1 MIGKD
6 VEVIEYPRKVDM
18 WNCLTHAVGAVLSVT
33 GLLLMLIKADDARHF
48 AAAFIFGLSL
58 VAVYTMS
65 AVYHGLPCSEA
76 KRRARLADHCT
87 VPLLIA
93 GTATPC
99 VLIILFDLDMKHGW
113 FVLILAWSCTAFGI
127 FTRLFFFEKLKNLTV
142 GVYIASGILMLVSV
156 IPLLKDINSGAF
168 GRIVTGCMF
177 YLAGAVF
184 CLLGVKKPWLHV
196 VFHLFVLLGSVIHFY
211 AVYTYMF

>member
-1 MIGKD
+1 
-6 VEVIEYPRKVDM
+6 
-18 WNCLTHAVGAVLSVT
+18 
-33 GLLLMLIKADDARHF
+33 MLIKSENTRQF
-48 AAAFIFGLSL
+48 AASFIFGFAL

-93 GTATPC
+93 GTATSC
-99 VLIILFDLDMKHGW
+99 ALIILSDLDKKHGL

-127 FTRLFFFEKLKNLTV
+127 FTRLFFFEKLKNVTV
-142 GVYIASGILMLVSV
+142 GVYIISGILMLVSV
-156 IPLLKDINSGAF
+156 IPLLKDINGGAF
-168 GRIVTGCMF
+168 GRIVTGCML

-196 VFHLFVLLGSVIHFY
+196 VFHVFVLLGSAIHFY